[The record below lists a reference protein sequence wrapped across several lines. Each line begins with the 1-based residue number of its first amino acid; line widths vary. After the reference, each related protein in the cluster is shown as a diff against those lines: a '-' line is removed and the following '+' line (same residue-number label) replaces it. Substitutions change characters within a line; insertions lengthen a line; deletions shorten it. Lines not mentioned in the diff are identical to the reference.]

1 MENARFSSRLSVA
14 REQTTLHLR
23 RTLNPFTE
31 FAKNAV
37 RNVRELCTGLLD
49 AAIALNVK
57 ISRFTRQSH
66 NAVKHGTLHLRHT
79 LQPLTERG
87 KAALQKVPELLAGSL
102 NRAVMATAKISQ
114 FTSQFLAGLKESPV
128 HLRHALNPL
137 TKLGKN
143 VLEKTRSLQDARRAK
158 ENDLRQ
164 LLASSADAV
173 VVTNVDR
180 RFITANPNA
189 LHLFGVS
196 EANVTQFTIDAF
208 LLEGEILH
216 LDENGLPF
224 ISRDQMQGECKIRR
238 LTGNLRIADYV
249 FVANFLPFR
258 HLFIF
263 RNDRECVPKRRAASA
278 G

>member
-14 REQTTLHLR
+14 LEQTRLWLR
-23 RTLNPFTE
+23 QILDPVTE
-31 FAKNAV
+31 LTKSTF
-37 RNVRELCTGLLD
+37 RNVPELFRDALD
-49 AAIALNVK
+49 TAVAANAK
-57 ISRFTRQSH
+57 ICGFTSQLH
-66 NAVKHGTLHLRHT
+66 NAVKHTTLHLRHT
-79 LQPLTERG
+79 LQPFTERVR
-87 KAALQKVPELLAGSL
+87 AAVQKLPEILAGSL
-102 NRAVMATAKISQ
+102 DRAIFTKAKISA
-114 FTSQFLAGLKESPV
+114 TLREAPG
-128 HLRHALNPL
+128 HLRQALHPF

-143 VLEKTRSLQDARRAK
+143 VLDKTRSLQDARRGK

-180 RFITANPNA
+180 RFITANPSA

-196 EANVTQFTIDAF
+196 EANLTQFTIDAF

-224 ISRDQMQGECKIRR
+224 ISREETQGECKIRR
-238 LTGNLRIADYV
+238 LTGNLRIADYI

-263 RNDRECVPKRRAASA
+263 RNERECVPKKRAASA